1 MSRGLQHLQCR
12 DGMWHFRMRVPA
24 ELRPVVGK
32 REIKRSLRTRDQK
45 DAKRLLP
52 LEMLKA
58 RAALDE
64 ARRKLAIAERPPH
77 VAEPSPA
84 LQASLGEDELWG
96 LMSRWFVRTQ
106 QQDGTLTA
114 ADIDQRV
121 LDEELTYVLD
131 WDHAEPS
138 TRQAARKLLDDQGIN
153 LSPTSPDFRRLQELI
168 QEANVE
174 RQKRLLAR
182 FSARSDLALNPAL
195 AALTVRSEIAEVRPV
210 TLAQLI
216 ERFST
221 EPSQVALAPKTAA
234 KREAQYRLFKDYFGA
249 TTRVDRIDRDQ
260 MRSFRDDLGR
270 LPANAK
276 QRFPKLSVRKLLEL
290 SEEKRKPL
298 LSPATV
304 NAYLAALTTL
314 FQYALREGHVKADL
328 TARLLVRDNVRPE
341 DKRLPFEAD
350 DLKAIF
356 SGPLYV
362 GCVDDG
368 DGYAQPGPNRPRRG
382 RFWVPLIAL
391 FSGLRLGEVCQLTED
406 DIIVIGEHTLIRVTD
421 TPDRTKSLKTP
432 SARRNVP
439 VHDELIKLGFLD
451 YVTDI
456 RAAHPPGTRLFPE
469 LTLASTG
476 YASDNFSK
484 WFARFLD
491 GRGIKD
497 RRKAFHSFRHAFRDR
512 LRAAGVPEERA
523 QALGGWAGQGTDKA
537 YGQSPVVLAA
547 ILSEEMA
554 KVSYPEL
561 DLSSLYPPR

>member
-1 MSRGLQHLQCR
+1 
-12 DGMWHFRMRVPA
+12 MRVPA
-24 ELRPVVGK
+24 ELRPIVGK
-32 REIKRSLRTRDQK
+32 REIKRSLRTRDPK

-64 ARRKLAIAERPPH
+64 ARRKLANADRPP
-77 VAEPSPA
+77 VAAEPPTT

-96 LMSRWFVRTQ
+96 LMSRWFVKTQ
-106 QQDGTLTA
+106 QQDSALTNR
-114 ADIDQRV
+114 DIDLRA

-131 WDHAEPS
+131 WEHAEPS
-138 TRQAARKLLDDQGIN
+138 TRYAARKLLSDQGIS
-153 LSPTSPDFRRLQELI
+153 LSPSSPDFQRLQDLI
-168 QEANVE
+168 HEANVE

-182 FSARSDLALNPAL
+182 FSDRSDVALNPAL
-195 AALTVRSEIAEVRPV
+195 AALTARSEIAEVRSV

-234 KREAQYRLFKDYFGA
+234 KRDAQYRLFKEYFGA
-249 TTRVDRIDRDQ
+249 STRVDRIDRDQ
-260 MRSFRDDLGR
+260 MRAFRDDLGR

-276 QRFPKLSVRKLLEL
+276 QRFPNLSVRKLLEL
-290 SEEKRKPL
+290 AEERRKPL

-328 TARLLVRDNVRPE
+328 TARLLVRDSVRPE

-356 SGPLYV
+356 SAPLYV

-421 TPDRTKSLKTP
+421 SPDRTKSLKTP

-439 VHDELIKLGFLD
+439 VHCELIKLGFLD
-451 YVTDI
+451 YVASI
-456 RAAHPPGTRLFPE
+456 RAAHPPGSRLFPE
-469 LTLASTG
+469 LSVAKTG

-547 ILSEEMA
+547 ILAEEMA
-554 KVSYPEL
+554 KISYPEL
-561 DLSSLYPPR
+561 DLSSLYQPGW

>member
-1 MSRGLQHLQCR
+1 
-12 DGMWHFRMRVPA
+12 
-24 ELRPVVGK
+24 
-32 REIKRSLRTRDQK
+32 
-45 DAKRLLP
+45 
-52 LEMLKA
+52 MLKA
-58 RAALDE
+58 RAVLDE
-64 ARRKLAIAERPPH
+64 ARRKLAIADRPP
-77 VAEPSPA
+77 VAAESPTT

-96 LMSRWFVRTQ
+96 LMSRWFVKTQ
-106 QQDGTLTA
+106 QQDSALTNR
-114 ADIDQRV
+114 DIDLRA
-121 LDEELTYVLD
+121 LDEELTYILD
-131 WDHAEPS
+131 WEHAEPS
-138 TRQAARKLLDDQGIN
+138 TRYAARKLLSDQEIS
-153 LSPTSPDFRRLQELI
+153 LSPIGPDFQRLQDLI

-182 FSARSDLALNPAL
+182 FSDRSDLALNPAL
-195 AALTVRSEIAEVRPV
+195 AALTARSEIAEVRSV

-234 KREAQYRLFKDYFGA
+234 KRDAQYRLFKEYFGA
-249 TTRVDRIDRDQ
+249 TTRVDRIDRDR
-260 MRSFRDDLGR
+260 MRAFRDDLGH

-328 TARLLVRDNVRPE
+328 TARLLVRDSVRPE

-356 SGPLYV
+356 SAPLYV
-362 GCVDDG
+362 GCIDDG
-368 DGYAQPGPNRPRRG
+368 DGYARPGPNSPRRG

-421 TPDRTKSLKTP
+421 SPDRTKSLKTP

-439 VHDELIKLGFLD
+439 VHAELIKLGFLD
-451 YVTDI
+451 YVADI
-456 RAAHPPGTRLFPE
+456 RATHPTGTRLFPE

-491 GRGIKD
+491 GRGIKH
-497 RRKAFHSFRHAFRDR
+497 RSKAFHSFRHTFRDA
-512 LRAAGVPEERA
+512 LQGAGVSQERVRMI
-523 QALGGWAGQGTDKA
+523 GGWAGQGTDKL
-537 YGQSPVVLAA
+537 YGGSPTVLAA
-547 ILSEEMA
+547 VFAEEVQ
-554 KVSYPEL
+554 KVRYPGL
-561 DLSSLYPPR
+561 DLSALQLS